1 MTNAAGIQREG
12 TNWAGIDWDDA
23 FANGAYIDGAMDYLD
38 RWASLAEAFRKE
50 HPHKELDDSYGPHAR
65 NRLDL
70 FRPSGSAQGL
80 AVFVHGGYWL
90 KFDKS
95 WWSHLAQGALARG
108 WAVVLPSYVLAPE
121 ARISD
126 MTAQICAA
134 IEKAAAMVGG
144 PIHISG
150 HSAGG
155 HLVSRMAS
163 STSPLSASVLARLKR
178 VVSISGLHHLEP
190 LQLTEMNKDLK
201 LDGDEARAESAALL
215 DPATG
220 IETICWVGAQE
231 RPEFLRQNRLLEER
245 WSRKGATISAV
256 YDPGKHH
263 FNVIDGLADPESLL
277 TQAFVG

>member
-1 MTNAAGIQREG
+1 MTDA
-12 TNWAGIDWDDA
+12 TGIDWEDA
-23 FANGAYIDGAMDYLD
+23 FANGAYIENAMAYPD
-38 RWASLAEAFRKE
+38 RWAALAEAFRKA
-50 HPHKELDDSYGPHAR
+50 HPQKELDVSYGPHAR

-70 FRPSGSAQGL
+70 FYPQGDPKGL

-95 WWSHLAQGALARG
+95 WWSHLATGALAHG
-108 WAVVLPSYVLAPE
+108 WAVALPSYVLAPE

-126 MTAQICAA
+126 MTSQIGAA
-134 IEKAAAMVGG
+134 IEKAASFVKGS
-144 PIHISG
+144 IHISG

-163 STSPLSASVLARLKR
+163 STSPLSPTVLRRLKR

-190 LQLTEMNKDLK
+190 LQFTDMNKDLR

-215 DPATG
+215 DPVASV
-220 IETICWVGAQE
+220 ETICWVGAQE

-263 FNVIDGLADPESLL
+263 FNVIDGLADPDSAL
-277 TQAFVG
+277 TRAFVG

>member
-1 MTNAAGIQREG
+1 MTDM
-12 TNWAGIDWDDA
+12 TGIDWDDA
-23 FANGAYIDGAMDYLD
+23 FSNGSYIEG
-38 RWASLAEAFRKE
+38 AEAYVDHWACKAAAFRAN
-50 HPHKELDDSYGPHAR
+50 HPSAKLDVPYGVGDRH
-65 NRLDL
+65 RLDL
-70 FRPSGSAQGL
+70 FFPEAPPKGL

-95 WWSHLAQGALARG
+95 WWLHLAGGALSRG
-108 WAVVLPSYVLAPE
+108 WAVALPSYTLAPK

-126 MTAQICAA
+126 ITKDVGAA
-134 IEKAAAMVGG
+134 ICKAASLVDG
-144 PIHISG
+144 PIHLSG

-155 HLVSRMAS
+155 HLVSRMACE
-163 STSPLSASVLARLKR
+163 TAPLPKDVQDRLKR

-190 LQLTEMNKDLK
+190 LMLTDMNADLR

-215 DPATG
+215 DPVAG

-263 FNVIDGLADPESLL
+263 FNVIDGLADPHSALAR
-277 TQAFVG
+277 AFVG